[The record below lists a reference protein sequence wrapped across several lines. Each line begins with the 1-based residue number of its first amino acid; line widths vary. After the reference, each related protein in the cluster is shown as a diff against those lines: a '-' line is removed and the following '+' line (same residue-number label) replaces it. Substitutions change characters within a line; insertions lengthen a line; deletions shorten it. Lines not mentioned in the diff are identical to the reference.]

1 MTKTRVYVE
10 VGDKRAFASAADW
23 PGWSRSG
30 KTEEAAL
37 QALAAYAPRYA
48 NVAKLAKEDLSKDA
62 TDFTVVERLKG
73 NASTDF
79 GVPGNLAK
87 DDSRPLTPKQ
97 RERLA
102 SLVEACWKY
111 LDQVRAKV
119 PQELRKG
126 PRGGG
131 RDRDKMYA
139 HVVESEVGYSNAMGL
154 RLKQPDRAALSEV
167 FRNPL
172 EDARWPIAY
181 AMRRIA
187 WHALDHAWEMEDRIP

>member
-37 QALAAYAPRYA
+37 EALAAYAPRYA
-48 NVAKLAKEDLSKDA
+48 KVAKLAKEDLSKDA
-62 TDFTVVERLKG
+62 SDFIVVERLKG

-139 HVVESEVGYSNAMGL
+139 HVVESEVGYSNAMDL

-172 EDARWPIAY
+172 KDARWPIAY

>member
-1 MTKTRVYVE
+1 VTKTRVYVE

-37 QALAAYAPRYA
+37 EALAAYAPRYA
-48 NVAKLAKEDLSKDA
+48 KVAKLAKEDLSKDA
-62 TDFTVVERLKG
+62 SDFIVVERLKG

-139 HVVESEVGYSNAMGL
+139 HVVESEVGYSNAMDL

-172 EDARWPIAY
+172 KDARWPIAY

>member
-1 MTKTRVYVE
+1 VTKTRVYVE

-37 QALAAYAPRYA
+37 EALAAYAPRYA
-48 NVAKLAKEDLSKDA
+48 KVAKLAKEDLSKDA
-62 TDFTVVERLKG
+62 SDFIVVERLKG

-154 RLKQPDRAALSEV
+154 RLKQPDRAALSEA

>member
-37 QALAAYAPRYA
+37 EALAAYAPRYA
-48 NVAKLAKEDLSKDA
+48 KVAKLAKEDLSKDA
-62 TDFTVVERLKG
+62 SDFIVVERLKG

-111 LDQVRAKV
+111 LDQVCAKV
-119 PQELRKG
+119 PQELSKG

-172 EDARWPIAY
+172 KDARWPIAY